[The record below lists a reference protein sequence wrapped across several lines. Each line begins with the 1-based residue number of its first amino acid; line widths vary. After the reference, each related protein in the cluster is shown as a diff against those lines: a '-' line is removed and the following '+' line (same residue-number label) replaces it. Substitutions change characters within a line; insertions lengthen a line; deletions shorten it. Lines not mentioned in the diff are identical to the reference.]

1 MRQRVKI
8 ICSILLICS
17 VTGQVLAQNN
27 NETGDSIVYKEL
39 AAIYGVDLDSLKKNS
54 QAQQAML
61 DKFVSDYDQDRKQL
75 ARIFESITDRLD
87 KIEGN
92 LQGLDERIGELTKE
106 RK

>member
-1 MRQRVKI
+1 MRQRAKI
-8 ICSILLICS
+8 ICSILLVCS

-27 NETGDSIVYKEL
+27 NETGDSVVYKEL
-39 AAIYGVDLDSLKKNS
+39 VGIYGDELDSLKKNS

-61 DKFVSDYDQDRKQL
+61 DKFVSDYTQDRKQL

-87 KIEGN
+87 KIDGN
-92 LQGLDERIGELTKE
+92 LQGLDQRISELTKE